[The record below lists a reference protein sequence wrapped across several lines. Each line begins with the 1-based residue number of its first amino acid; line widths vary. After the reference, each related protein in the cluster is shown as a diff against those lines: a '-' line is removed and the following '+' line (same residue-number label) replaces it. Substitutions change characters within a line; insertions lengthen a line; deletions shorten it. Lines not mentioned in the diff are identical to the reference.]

1 MSMERQ
7 KGGMERTSRF
17 YKQVVAEMKRVVWPT
32 RRQTLIFTGVVLL
45 TVIILSGLIYLA
57 DTIFSG
63 LLGLVITG

>member
-1 MSMERQ
+1 MERQ

-57 DTIFSG
+57 DSIFSG
-63 LLGLVITG
+63 VLGLVITG